1 MTGTI
6 SRADIEEAIKGATG
20 NPASGAVADW
30 TPVIA
35 EAIDELINGPAPAK
49 ETRIIKA
56 KETRTESNNKTE

>member
-6 SRADIEEAIKGATG
+6 SRADIEAAIKGATG

-35 EAIDELINGPAPAK
+35 EAIDELINGAPK
-49 ETRIIKA
+49 ENRIIKA
-56 KETRTESNNKTE
+56 KETRTQSQEKTD